1 MQALWINL
9 NIFPRYQKVTIQEW
23 QDLQVRNAFFI
34 IFLLETMVNGPV
46 GLKLV
51 LKHQYKKKKTKNTQH
66 PTHTTT
72 GKGREKGKETMQLAV
87 SSLIFICLLYYFLL
101 SPKHSTEEEEVT
113 TSRIFSKPSSEH
125 RIFRGIYL
133 KIINKKRFIM
143 HCYRL
148 RSDKTSQSSSWE
160 CKKNNLKPA
169 LLKARV

>member
-1 MQALWINL
+1 MLFFYYFFARDNGKWTSRFKISVKT
-9 NIFPRYQKVTIQEW
+9 PIQ
-23 QDLQVRNAFFI
+23 
-34 IFLLETMVNGPV
+34 
-46 GLKLV
+46 
-51 LKHQYKKKKTKNTQH
+51 KKKKKNTQH
-66 PTHTTT
+66 PPHTTT

-148 RSDKTSQSSSWE
+148 RSDKTSQSSSWSV
-160 CKKNNLKPA
+160 KKTT
-169 LLKARV
+169 

>member
-1 MQALWINL
+1 MQL
-9 NIFPRYQKVTIQEW
+9 K
-23 QDLQVRNAFFI
+23 NAFFI
-34 IFLLETMVNGPV
+34 IIIIILLETMVNGPV

-51 LKHQYKKKKTKNTQH
+51 LKHQYKKKKNKKKKNTQH

-87 SSLIFICLLYYFLL
+87 SSSIFICLLYYFLL
-101 SPKHSTEEEEVT
+101 SPKRSKEEEEVT

-133 KIINKKRFIM
+133 KIINKKRFIT